1 MKVHSDK
8 AKSSM
13 MNLPKVFKEDQ
24 AKHVVVN
31 RKSVKEE
38 LPLSISYSLN
48 SEIEE

>member
-13 MNLPKVFKEDQ
+13 MNKVFKEDQ
-24 AKHVVVN
+24 AKHVVVSRN
-31 RKSVKEE
+31 SVKEE